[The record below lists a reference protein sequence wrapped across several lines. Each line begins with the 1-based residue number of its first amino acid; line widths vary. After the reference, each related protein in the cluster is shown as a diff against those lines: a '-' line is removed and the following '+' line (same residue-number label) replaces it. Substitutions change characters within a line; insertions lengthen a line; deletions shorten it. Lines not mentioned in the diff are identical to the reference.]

1 MQRLGRYNK
10 FDSDS
15 NDNFQQDLHGRGENF
30 EWN

>member
-15 NDNFQQDLHGRGENF
+15 NDNFQQDLHGRGEKF
-30 EWN
+30 ERN